1 MLPTTRSANGPG
13 NEYFRVHESSDE
25 AHAAESRVLIEEA
38 MRPGDEDAVVEAAD
52 SAFRANWRLLDG
64 VS

>member
-1 MLPTTRSANGPG
+1 VRRLI
-13 NEYFRVHESSDE
+13 DE
-25 AHAAESRVLIEEA
+25 AI
-38 MRPGDEDAVVEAAD
+38 RPGDEEQVVAAAD